1 MAYNSTNYHKKAR
14 EIIRIYKNL
23 KNPDKPDT
31 DIVRNEFPKF
41 MIFISYRQWMNIK
54 GTPIPK
60 LEPINPNQLE
70 LFAQFDR

>member
-1 MAYNSTNYHKKAR
+1 MAYNSKNYHKKAR
-14 EIIRIYKNL
+14 EIIRIYQTL

-41 MIFISYRQWMNIK
+41 MIFLSYRQWMNIK

-60 LEPINPNQLE
+60 ETPTNQLA
-70 LFAQFDR
+70 LFPEFDR